1 MRVLPLTPE
10 ITELLYNQN
19 HSLRHV
25 HDAVMMQQPPSGCVS
40 FSRVISSEIN
50 LFLQHLEQAFD
61 AAPLLKPFF
70 SRIVAFGPKE
80 VDTNLLACG
89 PDLNAS
95 LFPLNAA
102 LKKYY
107 ARFIHAKGVA
117 EKAVTEEGVSSSAS
131 VEGVSEK
138 ATAEEGVSS
147 TTVAEEGVSSE
158 TPAMITGS
166 ELSSDFLSL
175 FYSSLVSGFK
185 LACEAGPLCGEL
197 LWGVL
202 FILEDVSLLP
212 KDAADAPTDETVEAA
227 VEAFK
232 SEAMEKEEAMARLS
246 ALNSGMV
253 MSACK
258 QLCHAA
264 YSQASAR
271 IAEPMYRCVL
281 QCGSEHLGK
290 LYSVLNQRRGE
301 VLNEDIWEGTD
312 IFTITCVIPVT
323 ESLGL
328 ANDLR
333 QQTSG
338 AVGQPQLQ
346 FSHWSVLDED
356 PFSKPTTEEEIEEWG
371 ESFATK
377 NKAYQIVTA
386 IRKRKG
392 MQTEEKIVEN
402 AEKQRTMKSKS
413 SVCCTCVLKSIVC
426 CKEMMIERIEETQ
439 QKHVNPITKKDIT
452 HTASQRGALIH
463 LREVEVL
470 LLFLVAEVLHH
481 ELVRL
486 LVQRLVREGHL
497 LQRVHEAALVQL
509 LLHQVH
515 LRPALMHDELAQLRL
530 TRPRRPHR
538 QTAVQRV
545 QNDRLQLRLGVGV
558 HQLANGRDHALR
570 LRDLRDLRGVA
581 AANGVAN
588 HPAALALQIRPA
600 VLDDG
605 DQPRHDLII
614 QHQLRLTTHTHTH
627 LDLRLTSRCDV
638 GQAPQRLLHH
648 RVLRGV
654 H

>member
-10 ITELLYNQN
+10 ITELLYNHN
-19 HSLRHV
+19 RSLRHV
-25 HDAVMMQQPPSGCVS
+25 HDAVMTQQPPSGCVS
-40 FSRVISSEIN
+40 FSHVTSSEIN

-80 VDTNLLACG
+80 VDTNLLACAPG
-89 PDLNAS
+89 LDAS

-107 ARFIHAKGVA
+107 ARFIHA
-117 EKAVTEEGVSSSAS
+117 EGVSEKVS

-138 ATAEEGVSS
+138 ATAEK
-147 TTVAEEGVSSE
+147 GVSSE
-158 TPAMITGS
+158 TPATITGN

-212 KDAADAPTDETVEAA
+212 KDALADEAVEAA

-232 SEAMEKEEAMARLS
+232 SEAMEKEEATARLR

-264 YSQASAR
+264 FSQASAR

-301 VLNEDIWEGTD
+301 VLSEDIWEGTD

-371 ESFATK
+371 DSFATK
-377 NKAYQIVTA
+377 NKAYQIVNA

-413 SVCCTCVLKSIVC
+413 SVCCT
-426 CKEMMIERIEETQ
+426 
-439 QKHVNPITKKDIT
+439 
-452 HTASQRGALIH
+452 
-463 LREVEVL
+463 
-470 LLFLVAEVLHH
+470 
-481 ELVRL
+481 
-486 LVQRLVREGHL
+486 
-497 LQRVHEAALVQL
+497 
-509 LLHQVH
+509 
-515 LRPALMHDELAQLRL
+515 
-530 TRPRRPHR
+530 
-538 QTAVQRV
+538 
-545 QNDRLQLRLGVGV
+545 
-558 HQLANGRDHALR
+558 
-570 LRDLRDLRGVA
+570 
-581 AANGVAN
+581 
-588 HPAALALQIRPA
+588 
-600 VLDDG
+600 
-605 DQPRHDLII
+605 
-614 QHQLRLTTHTHTH
+614 
-627 LDLRLTSRCDV
+627 
-638 GQAPQRLLHH
+638 
-648 RVLRGV
+648 RVLNSIGWKGK
-654 H
+654 

>member
-25 HDAVMMQQPPSGCVS
+25 HDAVMMQQPPSGCAS

-89 PDLNAS
+89 PGLDAS

-117 EKAVTEEGVSSSAS
+117 EKESVEGVSSSAS

-212 KDAADAPTDETVEAA
+212 KDAADAPMDETVEAA

-232 SEAMEKEEAMARLS
+232 SEAMEKEEAMARLR

-413 SVCCTCVLKSIVC
+413 SVCCTCALKSIVC

-439 QKHVNPITKKDIT
+439 QKIRK
-452 HTASQRGALIH
+452 S
-463 LREVEVL
+463 
-470 LLFLVAEVLHH
+470 HH
-481 ELVRL
+481 QKRHHSHSLS
-486 LVQRLVREGHL
+486 
-497 LQRVHEAALVQL
+497 A
-509 LLHQVH
+509 
-515 LRPALMHDELAQLRL
+515 
-530 TRPRRPHR
+530 RRSNSS
-538 QTAVQRV
+538 A
-545 QNDRLQLRLGVGV
+545 G
-558 HQLANGRDHALR
+558 
-570 LRDLRDLRGVA
+570 
-581 AANGVAN
+581 
-588 HPAALALQIRPA
+588 
-600 VLDDG
+600 
-605 DQPRHDLII
+605 
-614 QHQLRLTTHTHTH
+614 
-627 LDLRLTSRCDV
+627 S
-638 GQAPQRLLHH
+638 
-648 RVLRGV
+648 
-654 H
+654 

>member
-25 HDAVMMQQPPSGCVS
+25 HDAVMTQQPPSGCAS

-89 PDLNAS
+89 PGLDAS

-117 EKAVTEEGVSSSAS
+117 EKESVEGVSSSAS

-138 ATAEEGVSS
+138 ATAEEGVSSSASVEGVSS

-212 KDAADAPTDETVEAA
+212 KDAADAPADETVEAA

-232 SEAMEKEEAMARLS
+232 SEAMEKEEAMVRLR

-413 SVCCTCVLKSIVC
+413 SVCCTCVLKSI
-426 CKEMMIERIEETQ
+426 I
-439 QKHVNPITKKDIT
+439 
-452 HTASQRGALIH
+452 G
-463 LREVEVL
+463 
-470 LLFLVAEVLHH
+470 
-481 ELVRL
+481 
-486 LVQRLVREGHL
+486 
-497 LQRVHEAALVQL
+497 
-509 LLHQVH
+509 
-515 LRPALMHDELAQLRL
+515 
-530 TRPRRPHR
+530 
-538 QTAVQRV
+538 
-545 QNDRLQLRLGVGV
+545 
-558 HQLANGRDHALR
+558 
-570 LRDLRDLRGVA
+570 
-581 AANGVAN
+581 
-588 HPAALALQIRPA
+588 
-600 VLDDG
+600 
-605 DQPRHDLII
+605 
-614 QHQLRLTTHTHTH
+614 
-627 LDLRLTSRCDV
+627 
-638 GQAPQRLLHH
+638 
-648 RVLRGV
+648 
-654 H
+654 

>member
-1 MRVLPLTPE
+1 
-10 ITELLYNQN
+10 
-19 HSLRHV
+19 
-25 HDAVMMQQPPSGCVS
+25 
-40 FSRVISSEIN
+40 
-50 LFLQHLEQAFD
+50 
-61 AAPLLKPFF
+61 
-70 SRIVAFGPKE
+70 
-80 VDTNLLACG
+80 
-89 PDLNAS
+89 
-95 LFPLNAA
+95 
-102 LKKYY
+102 
-107 ARFIHAKGVA
+107 
-117 EKAVTEEGVSSSAS
+117 
-131 VEGVSEK
+131 
-138 ATAEEGVSS
+138 
-147 TTVAEEGVSSE
+147 
-158 TPAMITGS
+158 MITGS

-212 KDAADAPTDETVEAA
+212 KDAADAPMDETVEAA

-232 SEAMEKEEAMARLS
+232 SEAMEKEEAMARLR

-281 QCGSEHLGK
+281 ECGSEHLGK

-413 SVCCTCVLKSIVC
+413 SVCCTCVLKSI
-426 CKEMMIERIEETQ
+426 I
-439 QKHVNPITKKDIT
+439 
-452 HTASQRGALIH
+452 G
-463 LREVEVL
+463 
-470 LLFLVAEVLHH
+470 
-481 ELVRL
+481 
-486 LVQRLVREGHL
+486 
-497 LQRVHEAALVQL
+497 
-509 LLHQVH
+509 
-515 LRPALMHDELAQLRL
+515 
-530 TRPRRPHR
+530 
-538 QTAVQRV
+538 
-545 QNDRLQLRLGVGV
+545 
-558 HQLANGRDHALR
+558 
-570 LRDLRDLRGVA
+570 
-581 AANGVAN
+581 
-588 HPAALALQIRPA
+588 
-600 VLDDG
+600 
-605 DQPRHDLII
+605 
-614 QHQLRLTTHTHTH
+614 
-627 LDLRLTSRCDV
+627 
-638 GQAPQRLLHH
+638 
-648 RVLRGV
+648 
-654 H
+654 